1 LSIEG
6 VVDLAAQPNS
16 SRQYNRAVSARDVVT
31 SILLG
36 LACLL
41 IYNANLHSIPAGD
54 TYVARYLPFS
64 IWRNHSLVLDP
75 MIPTIAQGRR
85 LPVSQGKGDAAFWI
99 LRGRDDHFVSK
110 YPIAVPVVLAPLYL
124 PATRY
129 LDAHGWDPLLFDK
142 IARIMEKL
150 CASLL
155 AAGSVALL
163 YLLLRRRSDPKTAAC
178 LALAYAFGTST
189 WVIGSQALW
198 MHGLAELLIAAT
210 MLLLTGPCTVL
221 RAIVAGFLCG
231 LIAANRQPDT
241 ILAAGLAL
249 YGLWWAGRRIPWA
262 AAAALVPPGAT
273 LAYNLW
279 YVGNIAGGYAIDVRP
294 ENFSD
299 SVTTS
304 VAGLLFSP
312 THGLFVFSPFLLFVP
327 WFLHRVLREPFLR
340 GFTITIGCAILVQLV
355 GYGFVDWRQGV
366 SFGPR
371 WLTDML
377 PMLVWMLPPVLAG
390 LSIMGRA
397 VFALACGVS
406 IAIEVVG
413 AFWYTG
419 AIDGAVA
426 AARGPDRMQA
436 AWDIRNAPFIA
447 ELQHLPVSGDLLTDL
462 RGNVDAINVAA
473 AGGAQARREVEILGW
488 ALADHGTPAGA
499 VAMLDGRQAGST
511 NVFFTRPDVVNT
523 LGEASPAGWRIAFT
537 PDQLTPGDHVVSVL
551 VYLAKGSEP
560 RLLRERRFT
569 VVPGDEPPRSD
580 GDLANAARRAS
591 QLLAGHQ
598 QGPGYWLTNY
608 TDGTQFERPHE
619 EMNTYLNALMLD
631 VAAPVAD
638 VAGLGEMLGRTRS
651 FLTSQIEA
659 GGLVRYHGLPDAPS
673 IGRLGCAITPDTDD
687 TALVWRIAPAEH
699 RDRLTTALATL
710 DRFRRPDGLY
720 RTWLA
725 PREQY
730 ECLDPGRDPNPADI
744 GIQMHVYMLLAR
756 EGPAAARA
764 LCQALVRK
772 TADDDIWV
780 YYADT
785 PLVPILRSA
794 DLRTAGCTLEL
805 PAKRLQTTVAGQEV
819 WIEVA
824 ERLLATEAAGGRD
837 AAAARSRELL
847 EKIAADDFALLNA
860 SPPLLYHNDLTAS
873 VRRFYWSKDLGYA
886 LWLRLYYE
894 NEQVQSKLSCR
905 SSDLQQNCG
914 DR

>member
-1 LSIEG
+1 M
-6 VVDLAAQPNS
+6 
-16 SRQYNRAVSARDVVT
+16 T

-36 LACLL
+36 LTCLL
-41 IYNANLHSIPAGD
+41 IYNANLRSIPAGD

-75 MIPTIAQGRR
+75 VISTVAQGRR
-85 LPVSQGKGDAAFWI
+85 LPVLRGKGDAAFWVV
-99 LRGRDDHFVSK
+99 RGPDDHFVSK
-110 YPIAVPVVLAPLYL
+110 YPIAVPVLLAPLYL

-129 LDAHGWDPLLFDK
+129 LDANGWDPLLFDK

-163 YLLLRRRSDPKTAAC
+163 YLLLRRRSAPRMAAC

-198 MHGLAELLIAAT
+198 MHGLAEFLITAT
-210 MLLLTGPCTVL
+210 MLLLTGPCTIW
-221 RAIVAGFLCG
+221 RAIVAGLLCG
-231 LIAANRQPDT
+231 LIAANRPPDT
-241 ILAAGLAL
+241 VLAAGLAL

-262 AAAALVPPGAT
+262 AAAALLPPGAT

-279 YVGNIAGGYAIDVRP
+279 FVGNIAGAYAIDVRP

-299 SVTTS
+299 SVTAS

-312 THGLFVFSPFLLFVP
+312 THGLFVFSSFLLFVP
-327 WFLHRVLREPFLR
+327 LFLHRVLREPRLR
-340 GFTITIGCAILVQLV
+340 GFTIAIGCAMLVQLV
-355 GYGFVDWRQGV
+355 GYGFVNWRQGI

-377 PMLVWMLPPVLAG
+377 PMFIWMLPPVLAG
-390 LSIMGRA
+390 LSFMGRA
-397 VFALACGVS
+397 IFALACGLS
-406 IAIEVVG
+406 IAIEVIG

-419 AIDGAVA
+419 VADAAVA
-426 AARGPDRMQA
+426 AARGPDRMRA
-436 AWDIRNAPFIA
+436 AWEIRNAPFIA
-447 ELQHLPVSGDLLTDL
+447 ELQHLPVSGDLLMDL
-462 RGNVDAINVAA
+462 RGNVDAVNVAA
-473 AGGAQARREVEILGW
+473 VGSAEARREVEILGW
-488 ALADHGTPAGA
+488 ALADHGTPAGV
-499 VAMLDGRQAGST
+499 VAMLDGRQAAGT

-523 LGEASPAGWRIAFT
+523 LGEASPAGWRIAFA
-537 PDQLTPGDHVVSVL
+537 PDRLTPGDHVVSVL
-551 VYLAKGSEP
+551 VYLVKGGEP

-569 VVPGDEPPRSD
+569 VVPGDEPLHSD

-598 QGPGYWLTNY
+598 QGPGYWLTDY
-608 TDGTQFERPHE
+608 THGTQFERPHE

-638 VAGLGEMLGRTRS
+638 MAGLGEMLGRTRS

-659 GGLVRYHGLPDAPS
+659 GGLVRYHGLPDAPN
-673 IGRLGCAITPDTDD
+673 IGRLGCAITPDADD

-699 RDRLTTALATL
+699 RDRLTSALATL

-744 GIQMHVYMLLAR
+744 GIQMHVYLLLAR
-756 EGPAAARA
+756 ENPEAARA
-764 LCQALVRK
+764 LCEVLVRK

-780 YYADT
+780 YYADA
-785 PLVPILRSA
+785 PLVLVLRSA
-794 DLRTAGCTLEL
+794 DLRMAGCPLEL
-805 PAKRLQTTVAGQEV
+805 PAGRLKTTVAGQGV
-819 WIEVA
+819 WMQLA
-824 ERLLATEAAGGRD
+824 DRLLATEEDGGRD
-837 AAAARSRELL
+837 ATSSQTREVLK
-847 EKIAADDFALLNA
+847 KIAADDFALLNA

-894 NEQVQSKLSCR
+894 DEQVHSKLSCR
-905 SSDLQQNCG
+905 SKDPQQKCG
-914 DR
+914 EK